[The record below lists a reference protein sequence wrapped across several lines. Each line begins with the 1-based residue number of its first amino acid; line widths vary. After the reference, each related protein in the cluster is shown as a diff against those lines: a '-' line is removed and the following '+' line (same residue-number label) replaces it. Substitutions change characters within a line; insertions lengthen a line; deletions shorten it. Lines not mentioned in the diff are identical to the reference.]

1 MIGQRDYCVPLCLD
15 DVLDALVLRSFDDAG
30 EIVRVGAGFFV
41 FAEDDSRVR
50 VVDAILP
57 GVRDV
62 VREGS
67 GIWSLLG

>member
-1 MIGQRDYCVPLCLD
+1 MIGRRDYCVPLCLD

-30 EIVRVGAGFFV
+30 EIVRVGAGVFV